1 MQQNARFPT
10 AAKGGCIVG
19 LRRRYGLFAI
29 HVLMAMTT
37 VVLLT
42 LVLAAAEARLYA
54 SRSLSGAKSDG
65 LSFRGANSL
74 ERRVA
79 SP

>member
-1 MQQNARFPT
+1 MQQNARFPI

-19 LRRRYGLFAI
+19 WRRRYGLFAI
-29 HVLMAMTT
+29 HVLMAMTV

-42 LVLAAAEARLYA
+42 LVLAAAEASLYA
-54 SRSLSGAKSDG
+54 SRSLSAANTDG
-65 LSFRGANSL
+65 LLFGGANSL

-79 SP
+79 AP